1 MPPKVEIL
9 EENET
14 VFTDG
19 DDDPE
24 TKTEVDTLEFWHRL
38 IEETA
43 AANDAATVPCWLS
56 VVFLGPACWFFLVFN
71 GQLAGFLF
79 VFLRASFLVLFFE
92 WPACWLH
99 LFF

>member
-14 VFTDG
+14 VFPDG

-56 VVFLGPACWFFLVFN
+56 VVFFRASLLVFF
-71 GQLAGFLF
+71 GF
-79 VFLRASFLVLFFE
+79 
-92 WPACWLH
+92 
-99 LFF
+99 